1 MSELARLRLPA
12 PGAALE
18 RRPARARGHVEDARI
33 TAHAATGRGFDMLLL
48 LAPLIGATL
57 LAKLSVPPFGAR
69 GIAVGVGIPLA
80 VAGLALVAGRL
91 RLAADRAAWLLA
103 STAML
108 FGIALLRSET
118 FSVRSLLLYG
128 VLHLPY
134 AFALADGEALRPRAL
149 RAFLGVSAAIA
160 ALGVAQIVLQ
170 FVAPL
175 AWAFPIENFGPA
187 GWVVQAF
194 NQQGPVDFGS
204 ELFRANG
211 VVMLEPSFFSQLLA
225 VAIVA
230 ELCGRN
236 RKPLLALFVLAL
248 VLSYSGTGLMVLAI
262 ALPVLVVARARIGLL
277 LAAVLA
283 VLVVVGV
290 AQALDVDVFAK
301 RAAEIA
307 NPGSS
312 GFARFVGGFYLWDQ
326 FLWHE
331 PLRALFGY
339 GAGSFDRYEKLAS
352 YPVAGMAL
360 TKMVFEFGVL
370 GAITYFGFLF
380 YCVFATRAPMALRVA
395 IASTFLLSGNYISF
409 AHGLALTLLVWPT
422 AGATTTST
430 SREDDR

>member
-18 RRPARARGHVEDARI
+18 RRPVRGHGHVEDARI
-33 TAHAATGRGFDMLLL
+33 TSHAAAGRGFDLALL

-80 VAGLALVAGRL
+80 AAGLALLAGRL

-103 STAML
+103 STALL

-134 AFALADGEALRPRAL
+134 AFALADGEALRQRAL

-160 ALGVAQIVLQ
+160 ALGVAQIALQ

-236 RKPLLALFVLAL
+236 RKPLLGLFVLAL
-248 VLSYSGTGLMVLAI
+248 VLSYSGTGLMVLAV

-277 LAAVLA
+277 LAALLA

-370 GAITYFGFLF
+370 GALAYFGFLF